1 MWGERHTLDCA
12 SCGTELSYHWHD
24 EDPYCS
30 CGDGC
35 LVNECDSC
43 LEEEEEQDEGSYSRN
58 GGCSCDDCRASRDY
72 KPEDE
77 DVLAPPEV
85 LAKLPPL
92 VTGIV
97 LEPPMTVEPPL
108 SPYHGELFTM
118 LGTPGAYMVAR
129 GEDRCQC
136 HDCVT
141 RYGEALA
148 ASLEAVCANSATT
161 PAGAVRA
168 WLTSADNAGW
178 PS

>member
-35 LVNECDSC
+35 LVDDCASC
-43 LEEEEEQDEGSYSRN
+43 RDDHEQDEGSYSRN

-77 DVLAPPEV
+77 DVLAPPEI
-85 LAKLPPL
+85 LAKLLPL

-97 LEPPMTVEPPL
+97 FTPMTVEPPRHARL
-108 SPYHGELFTM
+108 PFVPYPGELFTM
-118 LGTPGAYMVAR
+118 LGTPGAYMDAR
-129 GEDRCQC
+129 QEDRCQC

-148 ASLEAVCANSATT
+148 VRANSATT
-161 PAGAVRA
+161 PAGAVRM
-168 WLTSADNAGW
+168 WFTSADNAGW